1 EEEARARELCEPV
14 VIGRVYRESG
24 PEGDRTRPRLN
35 GFETRSAPF
44 TSFSQA
50 RPQRVD
56 HPYFAVLL
64 TCPEVFGIQGRGT
77 RAFGCLENQ
86 RVPVGDLVAR
96 LDFQRLNDRFR
107 TVDDDFPA

>member
-1 EEEARARELCEPV
+1 HAYFFLSGWAVETREFRGTPFALN
-14 VIGRVYRESG
+14 RVF
-24 PEGDRTRPRLN
+24 PQPARLN